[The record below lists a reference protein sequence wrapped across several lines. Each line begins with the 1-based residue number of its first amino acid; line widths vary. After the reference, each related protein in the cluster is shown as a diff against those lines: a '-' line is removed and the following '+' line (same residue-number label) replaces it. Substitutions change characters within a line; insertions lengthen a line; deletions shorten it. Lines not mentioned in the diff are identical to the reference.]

1 MVNNISAIGL
11 SKNVTI
17 TYPLGLHARSA
28 AKIAKLVK
36 KARSKV
42 WIIRNKDKAD
52 ASRIIDILSLAAIK
66 DSKLT
71 LLIEDPSDIDILNDL
86 AQLIENGFGE

>member
-1 MVNNISAIGL
+1 MLKNNSVIGL
-11 SKNVTI
+11 SKKVII
-17 TYPLGLHARSA
+17 TNPLGLHARSA

-42 WIIRNKDKAD
+42 WLIKDKDKAD
-52 ASRIIDILSLAAIK
+52 ASRIIDILSLAGIK

-71 LLIEDPSDIDILNDL
+71 LLIDDPWDIDILNEL

>member
-1 MVNNISAIGL
+1 MVKNDSVIGL

-17 TYPLGLHARSA
+17 TNPLGLHARSA

-42 WIIRNKDKAD
+42 WIIKGKDKAD
-52 ASRIIDILSLAAIK
+52 ASRIIDVLSLAGIK
-66 DSKLT
+66 DSELT
-71 LLIEDPSDIDILNDL
+71 VLIDDPSDIDILNDL
-86 AQLIENGFGE
+86 ERLIENGFGE

>member
-1 MVNNISAIGL
+1 MVKNNSVIEL

-17 TYPLGLHARSA
+17 TNPLGLHARSA

-42 WIIRNKDKAD
+42 WIIKGKDKAN
-52 ASRIIDILSLAAIK
+52 ASRIIDVLSLAGIK
-66 DSKLT
+66 DSELT
-71 LLIEDPSDIDILNDL
+71 LLIDDPSDIEILNDL
-86 AQLIENGFGE
+86 ARLIENGFGE

>member
-1 MVNNISAIGL
+1 MPENNSVIEL

-17 TYPLGLHARSA
+17 TNPLGLHARSA

-36 KARSKV
+36 KAKSKV
-42 WIIRNKDKAD
+42 WIIKDKEKAD
-52 ASRIIDILSLAAIK
+52 ASRIIDILSLAGIK

-71 LLIEDPSDIDILNDL
+71 LLIDDPWDIDILNEL
-86 AQLIENGFGE
+86 AQLIKNGFGE

>member
-1 MVNNISAIGL
+1 MIKNNSVVGL

-17 TYPLGLHARSA
+17 TNPLGLHARSA

-36 KARSKV
+36 KAKSNV
-42 WIIRNKDKAD
+42 WIIKDKDKAN
-52 ASRIIDILSLAAIK
+52 ASSIIDILSLAGIK
-66 DSKLT
+66 DSELT
-71 LLIEDPSDIDILNDL
+71 LLIEDASDIDILNDL

>member
-1 MVNNISAIGL
+1 MVKIKPVIGL

-17 TYPLGLHARSA
+17 TNPLGLHARSA

-42 WIIRNKDKAD
+42 WIIKDKDKAD
-52 ASRIIDILSLAAIK
+52 ASRIIDILSLAGIK
-66 DSKLT
+66 DSKLI
-71 LLIEDPSDIDILNDL
+71 LLIDDPSDIDILDDL

>member
-1 MVNNISAIGL
+1 MVKIKSVIGL

-17 TYPLGLHARSA
+17 TNPLGLHARSA

-36 KARSKV
+36 KAKSNV
-42 WIIRNKDKAD
+42 WIIKDKDKAN
-52 ASRIIDILSLAAIK
+52 ASSIIDILSLAGIK
-66 DSKLT
+66 DSELT
-71 LLIEDPSDIDILNDL
+71 LLIEDASDIDILNDL

>member
-1 MVNNISAIGL
+1 MVDNISAIGL

-17 TYPLGLHARSA
+17 TNPFGLHARSA

-42 WIIRNKDKAD
+42 WIIKDKDKAD

-71 LLIEDPSDIDILNDL
+71 LLIDDPWDIDILNDL
-86 AQLIENGFGE
+86 ARLIENGFGE

>member
-1 MVNNISAIGL
+1 MVNNIPAIEL
-11 SKNVTI
+11 SRNVSI
-17 TYPLGLHARSA
+17 TNPLGLHARSA

-42 WIIRNKDKAD
+42 WIIKGEDKAD
-52 ASRIIDILSLAAIK
+52 ASRIIDILSLAGIK
-66 DSKLT
+66 GSTLT
-71 LLIEDPSDIDILNDL
+71 LLIDDPSDIDILNHL

>member
-1 MVNNISAIGL
+1 MGKNNSVIEL

-17 TYPLGLHARSA
+17 TNPLGLHARSA

-36 KARSKV
+36 KAKSKV
-42 WIIRNKDKAD
+42 WIIKDQDKAD
-52 ASRIIDILSLAAIK
+52 ASRIIDILSLLCMK

-71 LLIEDPSDIDILNDL
+71 LLIDDQSDINILNDL
-86 AQLIENGFGE
+86 VQLFENRFGE

>member
-1 MVNNISAIGL
+1 MFDNNSAIGH

-17 TYPLGLHARSA
+17 ANPLGLHARSA

-42 WIIRNKDKAD
+42 WIIKDKDKAD

-66 DSKLT
+66 DSDLT
-71 LLIEDPSDIDILNDL
+71 LLIDDPSDIEILNDL
-86 AQLIENGFGE
+86 AKLIENGFGE

>member
-1 MVNNISAIGL
+1 MVENDSVIGV

-17 TYPLGLHARSA
+17 TNSLGLHARSA

-42 WIIRNKDKAD
+42 WIIKGKDKAD
-52 ASRIIDILSLAAIK
+52 ASRIIDILSLAAIT

-71 LLIEDPSDIDILNDL
+71 LFIDDPSDIDILNDL
-86 AQLIENGFGE
+86 VQLIKNGFGE

>member
-1 MVNNISAIGL
+1 MVENDSVIGV
-11 SKNVTI
+11 SINVTI
-17 TYPLGLHARSA
+17 TNPLGLHARSA

-42 WIIRNKDKAD
+42 WIIKGKDKAD
-52 ASRIIDILSLAAIK
+52 ASRIIDVLSLAAIT

-71 LLIEDPSDIDILNDL
+71 LFIDDPSDIDILNDL
-86 AQLIENGFGE
+86 VQLIKNGFGE

>member
-1 MVNNISAIGL
+1 MLDNNSATGL

-17 TYPLGLHARSA
+17 TNPLGLHARSA

-42 WIIRNKDKAD
+42 WIVKDKYKAD
-52 ASRIIDILSLAAIK
+52 ASRIIDILSLAGMK

-71 LLIEDPSDIDILNDL
+71 LLIDDPSDIDILNDL

>member
-1 MVNNISAIGL
+1 MVENDSVIGV

-17 TYPLGLHARSA
+17 TNSLGLHARSA

-42 WIIRNKDKAD
+42 WIIKGKDKAD
-52 ASRIIDILSLAAIK
+52 ASRIIDVLSLAAIT
-66 DSKLT
+66 DSKLM
-71 LLIEDPSDIDILNDL
+71 LLIDDPSDIEILNDL

>member
-1 MVNNISAIGL
+1 M
-11 SKNVTI
+11 
-17 TYPLGLHARSA
+17 
-28 AKIAKLVK
+28 
-36 KARSKV
+36 
-42 WIIRNKDKAD
+42 WIIKNKDKAD

>member
-17 TYPLGLHARSA
+17 TNPLGLHARSA

-36 KARSKV
+36 KARLKV
-42 WIIRNKDKAD
+42 WIMKNKDKAD

>member
-1 MVNNISAIGL
+1 MVNNKSATEL

-17 TYPLGLHARSA
+17 TNPLGLHARSA
-28 AKIAKLVK
+28 AKIAKLVE

-42 WIIRNKDKAD
+42 WIVKDKDKAD
-52 ASRIIDILSLAAIK
+52 ASRIIDILSLGGIK

-71 LLIEDPSDIDILNDL
+71 LLIDDPSDIDILNDL